1 MFYVGTEGNSV
12 GRLSVCEADVFIN
25 DKSLALSLSKIDAQI
40 RKHWQYVLIEME
52 IKISMSTIYI
62 SCEYTSISLADNHLL
77 KMKLF

>member
-1 MFYVGTEGNSV
+1 M
-12 GRLSVCEADVFIN
+12 
-25 DKSLALSLSKIDAQI
+25 DAQI

-62 SCEYTSISLADNHLL
+62 SCEYTGISLADNHLL